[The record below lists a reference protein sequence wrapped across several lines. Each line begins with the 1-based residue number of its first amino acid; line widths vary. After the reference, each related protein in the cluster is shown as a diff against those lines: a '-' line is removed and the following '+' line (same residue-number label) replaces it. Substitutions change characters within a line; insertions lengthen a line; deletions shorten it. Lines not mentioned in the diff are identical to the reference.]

1 MIAAVVRFDIKDEV
15 KKQLADTKA
24 ARRHLQKVV
33 DGCREIPGLK
43 EKFFIMDP
51 DTYAQGAMLLWEKR
65 EDFDKY
71 LKSPEYKATVLDIC
85 EGKPR
90 VEVYVHT
97 ANLTDG
103 VLI

>member
-1 MIAAVVRFDIKDEV
+1 MIAVIVRFEVKDEV
-15 KKQLADTKA
+15 RKQLADISV
-24 ARRHLQKVV
+24 AREHIQKVV
-33 DGCREIPGLK
+33 EGCRKIPGLK
-43 EKFFIMDP
+43 EKYFIMDP
-51 DTYAQGAMLLWEKR
+51 KTYAQGAMLLWEKQ
-65 EDFDKY
+65 EDFDAY

-85 EGKPR
+85 KGKPR